1 MFTCHLLSM
10 GSFQDGYV
18 DYIQQ
23 LSSVSGHRM
32 PCCLFPSRCE
42 SGINVSTI
50 PQNTV
55 IRQSYT
61 GRSRCRCCRLFA
73 DHNPSA
79 ESQFFRRSRSFI
91 SARLFKE
98 IRVHQRSN
106 YRQSESPAV
115 VFRRQDEVSA
125 ESRSEFNF
133 NSGGS
138 GKQIRGG
145 FLKSSPLGVRNTASH
160 AIIAL

>member
-1 MFTCHLLSM
+1 MKRPLSM

-23 LSSVSGHRM
+23 LSSVSSYRT
-32 PCCLFPSRCE
+32 PCCLFPSHCE
-42 SGINVSTI
+42 NRINVSTI

-55 IRQSYT
+55 VLQSYT
-61 GRSRCRCCRLFA
+61 SRLFA

-79 ESQFFRRSRSFI
+79 ESQYFI
-91 SARLFKE
+91 SAYLFKE
-98 IRVHQRSN
+98 IRVHRRSN
-106 YRQSESPAV
+106 YRRSESPAV

-125 ESRSEFNF
+125 VSRSKFNL

-145 FLKSSPLGVRNTASH
+145 FLKSSPLGARNTA
-160 AIIAL
+160 